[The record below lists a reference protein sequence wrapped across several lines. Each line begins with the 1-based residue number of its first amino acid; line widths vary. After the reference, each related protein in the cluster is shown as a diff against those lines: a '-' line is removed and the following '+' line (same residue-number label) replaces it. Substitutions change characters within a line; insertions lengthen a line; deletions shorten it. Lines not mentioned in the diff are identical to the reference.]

1 MRLKWLSFIGGIFT
15 LEFVGFSNC
24 QVKGGTSESCF
35 GKPFRLLSE
44 DPGTRS
50 WEGEGRSRGDNPPGA
65 APRAPR
71 LLPRAPR
78 LPPWALLCEP
88 SFPVRRSV
96 VCWPRVSAFPSYC
109 VGRHGLECPQVN
121 VLLSSAVSQLGSC
134 GHQACFLWWCTRWLL
149 PMSETAG
156 KRPFV
161 PLTTFHSDKC
171 NLQLFENVP

>member
-15 LEFVGFSNC
+15 LEFVGFTNC
-24 QVKGGTSESCF
+24 QVKRGMSESCF

-88 SFPVRRSV
+88 GFPVRHSV
-96 VCWPRVSAFPSYC
+96 ICWPRVSAFPSYC
-109 VGRHGLECPQVN
+109 LGRHGLECPQVN

-134 GHQACFLWWCTRWLL
+134 GHQACFL
-149 PMSETAG
+149 
-156 KRPFV
+156 
-161 PLTTFHSDKC
+161 
-171 NLQLFENVP
+171 